1 MLRVFNTLGRR
12 IDSFI
17 PNEPHSVRMYVCGPT
32 VYDEVHIGHGRTF
45 VSFDAISRYLRLK
58 GFNVIRV
65 QNITDI
71 DDKIINKAK
80 SVGKSWNEVSEYY
93 TKSYL
98 EMINLL
104 KVKIDI
110 HPKVSSHIKEII
122 DFVQGLIDRG
132 HAYVANGSVYFDV
145 DTYPKY
151 GELSNIR
158 KEEWDQG
165 EEIVKEKKNPYD
177 FALWKA
183 YKPGEPFWDSPW
195 GKGRPGWHIECST
208 MSTRYLGTKIDIH
221 GGGIDL
227 VFPHHE
233 NERAQTESITN
244 DTWVKY
250 WMHVAFLTI
259 KKEKMSKS
267 KGNIIPLK
275 EAIAKYGPSTLRYW
289 FLSSHYRN
297 PIEYSDDVLEQSAKS
312 LQRLKDAVS
321 ILRKIILEGPQHY
334 AKESE
339 IKTQA
344 EIFGAI
350 LNFDNAM
357 EDDFNTA
364 NALTAIHE
372 LASIVFTKLQYSQ
385 DVLGAIIALDGFRK
399 FNDVFAVMDEEFS
412 SEMDR
417 ISSIIN
423 SVIEIRNY
431 LRERQMYELSDKI
444 RESLMKA
451 GIKVLDS
458 KEGST
463 WRFQ

>member
-357 EDDFNTA
+357 EDDFDTA

>member
-385 DVLGAIIALDGFRK
+385 DVLGAIMALDGFRK

>member
-1 MLRVFNTLGRR
+1 TLGRR

>member
-165 EEIVKEKKNPYD
+165 EEIVKEKRNPYD

-385 DVLGAIIALDGFRK
+385 DVLGAIMALDGFRK

>member
-1 MLRVFNTLGRR
+1 
-12 IDSFI
+12 
-17 PNEPHSVRMYVCGPT
+17 
-32 VYDEVHIGHGRTF
+32 
-45 VSFDAISRYLRLK
+45 
-58 GFNVIRV
+58 
-65 QNITDI
+65 
-71 DDKIINKAK
+71 
-80 SVGKSWNEVSEYY
+80 
-93 TKSYL
+93 
-98 EMINLL
+98 
-104 KVKIDI
+104 
-110 HPKVSSHIKEII
+110 
-122 DFVQGLIDRG
+122 DRG